1 MISTHPYHIISFFP
15 LFFFYFSF
23 FFNDST
29 LLKKILTLMILLT
42 LLVGPLQ
49 LFFVCLGLLLCLTL
63 EFFCTVVLTKV
74 QYVGGFSR
82 RPCHHYYYCNYTPQG
97 ILI

>member
-1 MISTHPYHIISFFP
+1 
-15 LFFFYFSF
+15 
-23 FFNDST
+23 
-29 LLKKILTLMILLT
+29 MILLT

-49 LFFVCLGLLLCLTL
+49 LFFVCLGLLLCFTL
-63 EFFCTVVLTKV
+63 EVYCTVVLTKV